1 MQPRFAAGEGAKSS
15 RKCFGPAV
23 ASIGEGGRRA
33 DHAGEAARE
42 KESWLGLKLRASV
55 SRVSDHAD
63 FVYTFYLHFCS

>member
-1 MQPRFAAGEGAKSS
+1 MRGLTVDEGATES

-42 KESWLGLKLRASV
+42 EESRLKLTLRASV
-55 SRVSDHAD
+55 SRVSERTG
-63 FVYTFYLHFCS
+63 FVNTFYLHFCS